1 MTLVRDIACGRS
13 GDKADT
19 LDLTL
24 VAIGEDEYR
33 LLAQVLTAERV
44 RDRLAGMIPAK
55 DVEVYPLPA
64 LRALKFVI
72 RGALPGGVYA
82 SLRPGLH
89 WQKAAT
95 YALLDMPVAQ

>member
-24 VAIGEDEYR
+24 VALGEEEYR
-33 LLAQVLTAERV
+33 LLAEVLTVERV
-44 RDRLAGMIPAK
+44 KARLSAMIPAE
-55 DVEVYPLPA
+55 DVTIYPLPA
-64 LRALKFVI
+64 LLALKFVI

-95 YALLDMPVAQ
+95 YALLDMEIAQ

>member
-24 VAIGEDEYR
+24 VALGDEEYR
-33 LLAQVLTAERV
+33 LLAEVMTVQRV
-44 RDRLAGMIPAK
+44 QQRLSGMIPAD
-55 DVEVYPLPA
+55 DVTIYPLPA

-95 YALLDMPVAQ
+95 YAQLDMPIAQ

>member
-24 VAIGEDEYR
+24 VALGEEEYR
-33 LLAQVLTAERV
+33 LLAEAMTAERV
-44 RDRLAGMIPAK
+44 QARLSAMIPAE
-55 DVEVYPLPA
+55 DVTIYPLPS
-64 LRALKFVI
+64 LLALKFVI

-95 YALLDMPVAQ
+95 YALLDMEIAQ

>member
-24 VAIGEDEYR
+24 VAVGEDEYR
-33 LLAQVLTAERV
+33 LLVEVLTVERV
-44 RDRLAGMIPAK
+44 KARLSSMIPAD
-55 DVEVYPLPA
+55 DVTIYPLPA
-64 LRALKFVI
+64 LLALKFVI
-72 RGALPGGVYA
+72 RRALPGGVYA

-95 YALLDMPVAQ
+95 YALLDMEIAQ

>member
-24 VAIGEDEYR
+24 VALGEDEYR
-33 LLAQVLTAERV
+33 LLAAELTRERV
-44 RDRLAGMIPAK
+44 QQQLSGMIPAE
-55 DVEVYPLPA
+55 DVTVYPVPA
-64 LRALKFVI
+64 LLSLKFVI

-95 YALLDMPVAQ
+95 YALLDMEIAQ